1 MTRRY
6 KLFGTLIIEENG
18 RSAPLLKYKKG
29 CALIVYLL
37 VTRQPQSREVVADLL
52 WDASS
57 TAQSLRNLRK
67 LLHQLRQH
75 VPELQ
80 VSRQRLAFHLED
92 GVDIDVYTLEG
103 ALASENI
110 DRIDQT
116 LSLYT
121 GELLADFYLED
132 APRFNEWLMLAREQ
146 WRQQVWDGY
155 TQLCAAFNSQQ
166 SWQRGIDAARR
177 WLQLDTLDE
186 EIHRQLMQFL
196 AADGQ
201 IETALQQYEAC
212 RQELA
217 QELGVEPDSV
227 TQALAAQLK
236 QLEWPKPGQ
245 LAMPGALPQ
254 HSFLP
259 YHRNTTFVGRADDL
273 QQLAAHL
280 MPQQGVHDGLTKAAV
295 ITGMGGLGKTQLA
308 VEYAYRYGR
317 YYAGGVYWISLADAG
332 NVEEEVAKIGGE
344 RGMKLY
350 RTTHSLSLADQVS
363 RVQSAWQEPIPRLLI
378 FDNCED
384 ENLAADWLPVS
395 GGCSVL
401 VTSRRGQW
409 PPELPLTEYPLL
421 VLQRPESVALLQQ
434 LAQNHTENDLATL
447 AAELGDHPLAL
458 QLAGHYL
465 ARHDHVRPNDYLT
478 QLQNE
483 QVLEHGSLQG
493 QFSRYSP
500 TAHELH
506 VARTFAISYEQLDTT
521 NAVDTMALNLLARA
535 ACFAPGEPIPK
546 DLLFQTI
553 TIDASNAPAQSILE
567 NALARLLSLGLLEA
581 KGHEIL
587 VMHRLLALFT
597 QQASTHPLNTER
609 IVEELFIQ
617 QLLAMPQIQYALL
630 HLPIP
635 TAHLHHATDVALKR
649 ADLAAATLALFFSS
663 YLHEN
668 SKLKEAE
675 DYAQQAYTIRRDLLT
690 EHDPKIMACQ
700 IQLGK
705 IYWSLQNYDQAE
717 MFLQQALASCNLH
730 EETDPVMQA
739 EAYMCLGQVYHHTAK
754 HEEAQAHFEKALSF
768 FDADGETHHP
778 IEARTLHELGTLYLN
793 NDQYEQAQAVFER
806 ALPAYE
812 AVVGREHPATAAT
825 LQNLAILHYRMG
837 DQEGAFHYFQEVLA
851 LSEKLFGIEHHV
863 TAAAYNGLGVYHLGM
878 AQYEKAHWY
887 FENALAVRQKILG
900 PENVHTA
907 FSLNNVGLTAVKLG
921 DYSSALK
928 YHQQAITTLEDLLGP
943 EHMWTCHIISWY
955 GESLIEMG
963 EHTLA
968 QEYLE
973 RALMAQEATYG
984 TEHPQTAVT
993 ILRLGM
999 LYLHLGQ
1006 PDTAESYLT
1015 QALQLHQKL
1024 LDDNHLDI
1032 ARTHRFL
1039 GELYQQKQNNNLARV
1054 QFETALAIYRD
1065 KLPSDHPDI
1074 QHVQRNL

>member
-1 MTRRY
+1 MARRY

-18 RSAPLLKYKKG
+18 RSAPLMKYKKG
-29 CALIVYLL
+29 CALIAYLII
-37 VTRQPQSREVVADLL
+37 TQQAQSREVVADLL

-67 LLHQLRQH
+67 LLHQLRQL
-75 VPELQ
+75 VPGLQ
-80 VSRQRLAFHLED
+80 VTRQQLAYQLQEDEEIDLYNLED
-92 GVDIDVYTLEG
+92 AFKSQDLDQLDV
-103 ALASENI
+103 ALTVYS
-110 DRIDQT
+110 
-116 LSLYT
+116 
-121 GELLADFYLED
+121 GELLSDFYLED
-132 APRFNEWLMLAREQ
+132 APRFNEWLILAREQ
-146 WRQQVWDGY
+146 WRQRVWNGY
-155 TQLCAAFNSQQ
+155 KQLCKTFNQQ
-166 SWQRGIDAARR
+166 QLWQKGVETTRR
-177 WLQLDTLDE
+177 WSKLDTLDE

-196 AADGQ
+196 AANGQ
-201 IETALQQYEAC
+201 IDAALQQYENC
-212 RQELA
+212 RQELWR
-217 QELGVEPDSV
+217 ELGVEPDPV
-227 TQALAAQLK
+227 TQALAEQLK
-236 QLEWPKPGQ
+236 QLEWPNPGQ

-254 HSFLP
+254 RSFLP
-259 YHRNTTFVGRADDL
+259 YHRNTTFVGRTDDL
-273 QQLAAHL
+273 QQLATHL
-280 MPQQGVHDGLTKAAV
+280 MPKQGIHDGLTKAAV

-350 RTTHSLSLADQVS
+350 RTNHSLSLADQVS

-409 PPELPLTEYPLL
+409 QPELPLTELPLR
-421 VLQRPESVALLQQ
+421 VLQRQESVALLQQ
-434 LAQNHTENDLATL
+434 LTKKHTEHDLAAI

-465 ARHDHVRPNDYLT
+465 ARHDHVRPSDYLT

-483 QVLEHGSLQG
+483 QILEHGSLQG

-521 NAVDTMALNLLARA
+521 NTVDKMALNLLACA
-535 ACFAPGEPIPK
+535 ACFAPGEPILK
-546 DLLFQTI
+546 ELLFQTI
-553 TIDASNAPAQSILE
+553 SLDADTAPAKSTLE
-567 NALARLLSLGLLEA
+567 NALARLLSLGLIEA
-581 KGHEIL
+581 KGDEIL

-609 IVEELFIQ
+609 IVEDLFIE
-617 QLLAMPQIQYALL
+617 QLLAIPQIQYALL

-635 TAHLHHATDVALKR
+635 TAHLHHVTDVALKR

-690 EHDPKIMACQ
+690 EHDPEITACQ

-705 IYWSLQNYDQAE
+705 IHWSLQNYDQAE
-717 MFLQQALASCNLH
+717 MFLQQAIKNQGLY
-730 EETDPVMQA
+730 EEFDPAMQA
-739 EAYMCLGQVYHHTAK
+739 EAFMSLGQVYHHTAK
-754 HEEAQAHFEKALSF
+754 HEEAQAHFEQALSF
-768 FDADGETHHP
+768 FDADSQTHHP

-793 NDQYEQAQAVFER
+793 NDQYEQAQAYFER
-806 ALPAYE
+806 ALPTYE

-907 FSLNNVGLTAVKLG
+907 FSLNNLGITAVKLG
-921 DYSSALK
+921 DYPSAQT
-928 YHQQAITTLEDLLGP
+928 YHQQAITTLEKLLGP

-963 EHTLA
+963 EYTLA

-999 LYLHLGQ
+999 LYLQLGQ
-1006 PDTAESYLT
+1006 LDTAESYLT

-1039 GELYQQKQNNNLARV
+1039 GELYQQKQDNNLAQE
-1054 QFETALAIYRD
+1054 QFEKALTIYRD
-1065 KLPSDHPDI
+1065 KLPVDHPDV
-1074 QHVQRNL
+1074 QHVQRNM